1 MKMYVEIMIIVMW
14 KYLSKHKKKKKSI
27 KIPFVIYTDAES
39 LLEK

>member
-14 KYLSKHKKKKKSI
+14 KYLSKRNDGQKSI